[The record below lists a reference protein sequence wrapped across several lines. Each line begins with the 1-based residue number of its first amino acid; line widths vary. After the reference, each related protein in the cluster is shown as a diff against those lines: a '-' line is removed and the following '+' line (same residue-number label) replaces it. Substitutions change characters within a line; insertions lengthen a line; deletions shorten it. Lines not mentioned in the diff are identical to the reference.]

1 MSYFKLNSKSIVKD
15 SLLSIA
21 QTSVDKNWMLLRGFN
36 VMAAPIALLLTD
48 PLIFA
53 LSKQYSIKPG
63 IFKMDPMNFYTFH
76 TDASRNVAINMML
89 EGPDSYTMF
98 GEQTH
103 SIEVTKVEQLVY
115 EDSAYYVFNTASP
128 HAVLNLSKNTRY
140 LLTIGITTPGVDF
153 ETVKNFCIQQNL

>member
-76 TDASRNVAINMML
+76 TDASTNVAINMML